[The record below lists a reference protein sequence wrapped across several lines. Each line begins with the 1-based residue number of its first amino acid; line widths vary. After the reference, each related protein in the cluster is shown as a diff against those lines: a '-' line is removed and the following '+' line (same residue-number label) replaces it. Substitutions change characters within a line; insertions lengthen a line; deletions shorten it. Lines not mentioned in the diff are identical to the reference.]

1 MLRMP
6 LGENKGRRSRL
17 AFLGTLASGLAHE
30 IKNPLS
36 AMSINLQ
43 MLREDLD
50 GSDQSRDH
58 RLLKRVAVL
67 EKEVAR
73 LEEILDGF
81 LRFARGYQLKP
92 VRQPI
97 NPILR
102 ETVEFWAAKSHAA
115 GVDVQLVLEEGLP
128 DVVVDATYLKQSLLN
143 LLNNALDALTERPAG
158 DRNDREQILVC
169 SRRSK
174 GGVDALVIDN
184 GPGIP
189 VEAREKIFDPYFST
203 KAGGSGLGLPT
214 ARRIVEELGGTL
226 TFDTEIGRGTSFR
239 IAFKESQPAAAPE
252 PGMAGERSDAAEP
265 GPDAAPRAPAVDA
278 PVVESRPAAEGP
290 PRRRTRGG

>member
-1 MLRMP
+1 MP
-6 LGENKGRRSRL
+6 LSENKGRRSRL

-50 GSDQSRDH
+50 GSDQSRDQ

-81 LRFARGYQLKP
+81 LKFARGYQLKP
-92 VRQPI
+92 IRQSI

-143 LLNNALDALTERPAG
+143 LLNNALDALTQRPQEERDG
-158 DRNDREQILVC
+158 REQILVC
-169 SRRSK
+169 SRRAK

-189 VEAREKIFDPYFST
+189 LEAREKIFDPYFST
-203 KAGGSGLGLPT
+203 KAGGSGLGLAT

-239 IAFKESQPAAAPE
+239 ITLKEAQPAAPPE
-252 PGMAGERSDAAEP
+252 PGKAGELGDAAAGGPEQASRDAAIVEPRP
-265 GPDAAPRAPAVDA
+265 GPEAT
-278 PVVESRPAAEGP
+278 
-290 PRRRTRGG
+290 PRRRSRGG

>member
-50 GSDQSRDH
+50 GSDQSRDQ

-81 LRFARGYQLKP
+81 LKFARGYQLKP
-92 VRQPI
+92 VRQPL

-143 LLNNALDALTERPAG
+143 LLNNALDALTQRPQEERDG
-158 DRNDREQILVC
+158 REQILVC
-169 SRRSK
+169 SRRAK

-189 VEAREKIFDPYFST
+189 ADSREKIFDPYFST

-214 ARRIVEELGGTL
+214 AKRIVEELGGTL
-226 TFDTEIGRGTSFR
+226 AFDTESGRGTSFR
-239 IAFKESQPAAAPE
+239 ITLKEAPPVAPPE
-252 PGMAGERSDAAEP
+252 PVKAGEGGDAADG
-265 GPDAAPRAPAVDA
+265 GPADAPRAA
-278 PVVESRPAAEGP
+278 PVVEPGP
-290 PRRRTRGG
+290 GPEATPRRRSRGG

>member
-1 MLRMP
+1 MLGMP
-6 LGENKGRRSRL
+6 PPENKAMRQRL

-43 MLREDLD
+43 MLREELD
-50 GSDQSRDH
+50 ASEQSRDQ

-67 EKEVAR
+67 EREVTR
-73 LEEILDGF
+73 LEAILDGF

-102 ETVEFWAAKSHAA
+102 DVVEFWAAKAHAA

-128 DVVVDATYLKQSLLN
+128 DVAIDPTYLKQSLLN
-143 LLNNALDALTERPAG
+143 LLNNAFDALTERPAAERDG
-158 DRNDREQILVC
+158 REQILVC
-169 SRRSK
+169 SRRAK

-189 VEAREKIFDPYFST
+189 ADARAKIFDPYYST

-214 ARRIVEELGGTL
+214 AKRIVEELGGTL
-226 TFDTEIGRGTSFR
+226 SFDTETGRGTSFR
-239 IAFKESQPAAAPE
+239 IFLKEAPPA
-252 PGMAGERSDAAEP
+252 S
-265 GPDAAPRAPAVDA
+265 
-278 PVVESRPAAEGP
+278 
-290 PRRRTRGG
+290 

>member
-43 MLREDLD
+43 MLREELD
-50 GSDQSRDH
+50 GSDQSRDQ

-73 LEEILDGF
+73 LEQILDGF
-81 LRFARGYQLKP
+81 LKFARGYQLNP

-128 DVVVDATYLKQSLLN
+128 DVLVDATYLKQSLLN
-143 LLNNALDALTERPAG
+143 LLNNALDALTGRPAQERDG
-158 DRNDREQILVC
+158 REQILVC

-189 VEAREKIFDPYFST
+189 VDSREKIFDPYFST

-226 TFDTEIGRGTSFR
+226 TFDTETGRGTSFR
-239 IAFKESQPAAAPE
+239 IAFKEAQPAAAPD
-252 PGMAGERSDAAEP
+252 PGKGGERSDAAVAA
-265 GPDAAPRAPAVDA
+265 PDAAPRAPPVDA
-278 PVVESRPAAEGP
+278 PVVDSRPAADGA